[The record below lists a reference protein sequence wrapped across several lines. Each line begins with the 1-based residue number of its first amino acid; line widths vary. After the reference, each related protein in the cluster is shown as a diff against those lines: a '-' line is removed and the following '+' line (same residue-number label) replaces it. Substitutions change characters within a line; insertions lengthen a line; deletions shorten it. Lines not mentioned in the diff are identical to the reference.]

1 MHTKVI
7 YCTQV
12 YSSEYK
18 NGEDH
23 RCSDLLKALA
33 VEVSGPQYD
42 FECRLK
48 ESKLHIGVELELF
61 DVTHTENTIENQ
73 GKAKPFSV
81 EHLFCVQ
88 PCCPLWY
95 PKECL
100 LHHGSFCSSLSG
112 RT

>member
-23 RCSDLLKALA
+23 RCSDLLKALV

-61 DVTHTENTIENQ
+61 DVTHTENTIEN
-73 GKAKPFSV
+73 
-81 EHLFCVQ
+81 
-88 PCCPLWY
+88 
-95 PKECL
+95 
-100 LHHGSFCSSLSG
+100 
-112 RT
+112 